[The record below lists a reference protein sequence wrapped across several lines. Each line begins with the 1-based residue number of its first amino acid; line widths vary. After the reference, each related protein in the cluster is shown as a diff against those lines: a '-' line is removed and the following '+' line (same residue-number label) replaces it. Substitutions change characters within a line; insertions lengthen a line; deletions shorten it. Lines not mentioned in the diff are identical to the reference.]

1 MRILHFSDV
10 HLGAEIHGRRDPETG
25 MHTQLKDFLRCM
37 DFMVETAIDKD
48 VDVVLFTG
56 DAYHSRRP
64 DPLPQREFIK
74 RIISLSERNIAV
86 LLLAGNHDLPPGYG
100 EASALDIFSVVKIP
114 GVIFVRSPKMVS
126 LLTRKGELQ
135 VFCLPYLPRRALVS
149 VDEERGLDED
159 RIQQLMGKRVQ
170 EWIEH
175 LLQKNPEFDAPTIL
189 AGHIWVLGADFSGS
203 ERVLTSFSEPI
214 VPPSVLRH
222 RRFAYIALGHIHR
235 HQLIDGF
242 EPPIVYAGSLGR
254 LDFGEEG
261 QPKGFV
267 IVDLEKNRQ
276 GRWEARWQFIRT
288 LTRPFITV
296 KLDVRNSINPTQTAI
311 EALNSNQQIDGAVVK
326 VHILVNEV
334 QREQV
339 NLGRLRE
346 ILEKRADHIAA
357 IEIRTEE
364 EAKDGGSVIRSVE
377 EFERL
382 MKQNPI
388 RLLEEWLEEKSRS
401 KTQIKGRMDRLLK
414 LAQELMEGR
423 SER

>member
-10 HLGAEIHGRRDPETG
+10 HLGAEIYGRRDPETG

-86 LLLAGNHDLPPGYG
+86 LLLAGNHDLPQVYS
-100 EASALDIFSVVKIP
+100 EASALDIFSVVKIG
-114 GVIFVRSPKMVS
+114 GVFFVRKPEMVS
-126 LLTRKGELQ
+126 LPTRKGELQ

-159 RIQQLMGKRVQ
+159 RIQQLMGKKVQ
-170 EWIEH
+170 ELIEN
-175 LLQKNPEFDAPTIL
+175 LLKENPESDAPAIL
-189 AGHIWVLGADFSGS
+189 AGHIWVLGAASSGS

-261 QPKGFV
+261 QPKGFI

-288 LTRPFITV
+288 PTRPFITV

-311 EALNSNQQIDGAVVK
+311 EALNSNQQIEGAVVK

-346 ILEKRADHIAA
+346 ILEKRADYIAA
-357 IEIRTEE
+357 IEMRTKE
-364 EAKDGGSVIRSVE
+364 EAKDGGSFIRSVE

-382 MKQNPI
+382 MKQDPI

-401 KTQIKGRMDRLLK
+401 KTQLKERKDRLLK
-414 LAQELMEGR
+414 LAQKLIEGR